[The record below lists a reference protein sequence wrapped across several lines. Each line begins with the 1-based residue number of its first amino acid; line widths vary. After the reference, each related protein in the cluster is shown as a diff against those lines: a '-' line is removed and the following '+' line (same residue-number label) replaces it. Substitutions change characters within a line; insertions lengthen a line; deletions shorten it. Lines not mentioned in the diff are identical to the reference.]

1 MRALIILAIL
11 IFFAVHSFSQS
22 QKYTISG
29 TLSDD
34 VTGETLIG
42 ATIRIKEI
50 HGVGVSANE
59 YGFYSLTLPEGKYTV
74 IVQFIG
80 YQSDTT
86 TITLDKSLVKNFKL
100 KTFESTLSEVVVSAE
115 KQNEHIESAQ
125 TGMEKIDMKEV
136 NKIPVLFGEKDI
148 VKAMQLLPGIK
159 SVGDGGGGIY
169 VRGGGADQ
177 NLILL
182 DEALVYNASHLLG
195 FFSTFNSDAIKDA
208 IIYKGS
214 QPAQYGGRLSS
225 AMDIRMKDGNKQNF
239 EANGSLGLISSK
251 LSLEG
256 PVVKDK
262 GSFFISGRRTYADL
276 FLQLDETYKGTNL
289 YFYDLNAKANY
300 RISEKDVLFLSG
312 YFGRDNL
319 GLDGLFGLD
328 WGNATGTLRWNHFV
342 SSKMFSNTSLIV
354 SNYNYLVGIQRG
366 GSDFNLRSDILDYT
380 VKQEF
385 QYFPNTRHSMRMGL
399 NSTYHTIVP
408 GEVSGESLNSREMQ
422 KKYSWENAIFF
433 TDEWK
438 LNARININAGIRMSG
453 FSVLG
458 NGDFYTL
465 DGDKNVIDTTSF
477 EMGEVV
483 KTYINPEPRLS
494 VSYQIS
500 PSNSIKAAYSRN
512 SQYLHLI
519 SNSSVS
525 SPTDKWIPSNNTI
538 KPQIADQLSLGYFKN
553 LSGNKFETSAE
564 IYYKNMQNQIDYKN
578 GADILFNEQ
587 IETQI
592 LSGIGRAYGLELFIK
607 KKTGKFTGWM
617 SYTLSRTEKKIDG
630 INNDKW
636 YAARQDKTHDI
647 SIVASYE
654 INSKITVSA
663 NWVYSTGSAVTFP
676 TGKYYADEQ
685 IVWLYTERNG
695 YRMPAYHRLDLG
707 ATFKLKE
714 RKRFSNELSIGIF
727 NAYGRENAY
736 SIDFRENEN
745 DPTKTEVVQTSL
757 FKFVPSISWNFKIK

>member
-1 MRALIILAIL
+1 MRALITLAIL
-11 IFFAVHSFSQS
+11 IFFAANSFPQS

-34 VTGETLIG
+34 LTGEILIG

-50 HGVGVSANE
+50 NGTGASANE

-80 YQSDTT
+80 YQNDTA
-86 TITLDKSLVKNFKL
+86 TITLDKSLIKNFRL
-100 KTFESTLSEVVVSAE
+100 RTFESTLSEVIVSADN
-115 KQNEHIESAQ
+115 QNENIASAQ

-136 NKIPVLFGEKDI
+136 NRIPVLFGEKDI

-208 IIYKGS
+208 TIYKGS

-239 EANGSLGLISSK
+239 EVNGSLGLISSK

-256 PVVKDK
+256 PMVKDK

-276 FLQLDETYKGTNL
+276 FLQLDEKYKGTNL

-300 RISEKDVLFLSG
+300 RISEKDAVFLSG

-342 SSKMFSNTSLIV
+342 NSKMFSNTSLIV

-366 GSDFNLRSDILDYT
+366 GSDFNLRSDILDYNI
-380 VKQEF
+380 KQEF
-385 QYFPNTRHSMRMGL
+385 QYFPNTHHSMRFGL

-438 LNARININAGIRMSG
+438 LNPRININAGIRVSS

-458 NGDFYTL
+458 KGDFYTL

-477 EMGEVV
+477 KSGEIV
-483 KTYINPEPRLS
+483 KTYFNPEPRLS

-500 PSNSIKAAYSRN
+500 QSNSIKAAYSRN

-525 SPTDKWIPSNNTI
+525 SPTDKWIPSSNTI

-592 LSGIGRAYGLELFIK
+592 LSGIGRAYGLELFVK
-607 KKTGKFTGWM
+607 KKTGKFTGWI
-617 SYTLSRTEKKIDG
+617 SYTLSRTEKKIEG
-630 INNDKW
+630 INNNKW

-647 SIVASYE
+647 SIVAGYE
-654 INSKITVSA
+654 INPKINVSA

-676 TGKYYADEQ
+676 TGKYYADDQ

-707 ATFKLKE
+707 ATFKLKDH
-714 RKRFSNELSIGIF
+714 RRFSHELSVGIF

-736 SIDFRENEN
+736 SIDFRENET

>member
-22 QKYTISG
+22 RKYTISG

-34 VTGETLIG
+34 LTGETLIG

-100 KTFESTLSEVVVSAE
+100 KTFESTLSEVVVSSE

-262 GSFFISGRRTYADL
+262 GSFFVSGRRTYADL

-342 SSKMFSNTSLIV
+342 NSKMFSNTSLIV

-380 VKQEF
+380 IKQEF
-385 QYFPNTRHSMRMGL
+385 QYFPNTRHSMRVGL

-408 GEVSGESLNSREMQ
+408 GEVSGESLNSTEMQ

-438 LNARININAGIRMSG
+438 LNARININAGIRMSS

-477 EMGEVV
+477 EKGEVV

-553 LSGNKFETSAE
+553 LSGNQFETSAE

-714 RKRFSNELSIGIF
+714 RQRFSNELSIGIF
-727 NAYGRENAY
+727 NTYGRENAY